1 MLAFGREQ
9 LFAVS
14 NCLGIIQDLLRE
26 LGIIRLSGSIPKP
39 YR

>member
-14 NCLGIIQDLLRE
+14 DYLGIVQELLRE
-26 LGIIRLSGSIPKP
+26 LGIIRLSGFVPKP